1 MHPRAV
7 LAAGILGAF
16 GAAMT
21 MPAYAATDYVAKY
34 GIKEDIPGP
43 CSYAST
49 DAKDY
54 SGHEITVLTHAVPV
68 MGEPVAL
75 HSKQFEELTG
85 GTVNVVHAPF
95 GELYQKVMI
104 PFQTGQHVY
113 DIVYGGSYWIADW
126 APHLAPVPQWILD
139 TDEMKD
145 VTPSYQGVA
154 SWNGQRL
161 QFTFDGDRN
170 YFKYILPPFEDA
182 ENQAKF
188 KAEYGR
194 DLAVPT
200 TWEEYAEVATFFSGW
215 DWDGDGNLE
224 YGSTEIVK
232 RDDVAFANFI
242 TRVASYA
249 KNPNVTGGFWFDLE
263 TMTPQ
268 INNPGFVKGL
278 EMWMDALR
286 YMPPG
291 GINFGIGDE
300 IFSWGGGESLMSVT
314 WDDAFIQAMQ
324 PDSPIRNKIR
334 VGTQYGPSMGSHKVW
349 NRVSGQWDEFETPSV
364 APYVTWGWGAGV
376 SKHGEEQ
383 DMAFDWFCFFS
394 NYANTNHDLPDRP
407 FRRQPLPHQ
416 PHGPGLLGAGGR
428 LGPRGGRELH
438 RHAAGHGHEHQ
449 PRLRPA
455 RARRQPV
462 LHRDDGERRQGD
474 GRRDGGPGRSRR
486 GRRGMDAH
494 CRQDR
499 RRCDPRGLQ
508 ERGRARGQRL
518 AGSGAIGPA
527 EARPT
532 VPSAQG
538 AA

>member
-1 MHPRAV
+1 MQARTV
-7 LAAGILGAF
+7 LAAGVLGAF
-16 GAAMT
+16 GVAAT
-21 MPAYAATDYVAKY
+21 MPAFAETDYVAKY
-34 GIKEDIPGP
+34 GIKQDHPGI
-43 CSYAST
+43 CSYEAT

-54 SGHEITVLTHAVPV
+54 TGHEITILTHAVPV

-113 DIVYGGSYWIADW
+113 DIVYGGSYWIGDW
-126 APHLAPVPQWILD
+126 APHLAPVPQKYLD

-145 VTPSYQGVA
+145 ITPAYQGVA

-161 QFTFDGDRN
+161 QYTFDGDRN

-215 DWDGDGNLE
+215 DWDGDGELE

-268 INNPGFVKGL
+268 VNNPGFVKGL

-291 GINFGIGDE
+291 GINFGIGEE

-334 VGTQYGPSMGSHKVW
+334 VGTEYGPSMGSHKVW

-376 SKHGEEQ
+376 SKYSEEQ
-383 DMAFDWFCFFS
+383 EMAFDWFCFFS
-394 NYANTNHDLPDRP
+394 NYANTNHDLLIGRFGVNP
-407 FRRQPLPHQ
+407 FRTSHMDPDYWEQE
-416 PHGPGLLGAGGR
+416 AGWD
-428 LGPRGGRELH
+428 
-438 RHAAGHGHEHQ
+438 
-449 PRLRPA
+449 
-455 RARRQPV
+455 RAVAESFTVMLQ
-462 LHRDDGERRQGD
+462 
-474 GRRDGGPGRSRR
+474 
-486 GRRGMDAH
+486 GMDTSTNRVFDLRVPGVNQFYTAMMASVAKAMAGEMTAQAALDEVAEEWTRIADRIGVDVI
-494 CRQDR
+494 RQAYRNVVALEDN
-499 RRCDPRGLQ
+499 
-508 ERGRARGQRL
+508 
-518 AGSGAIGPA
+518 
-527 EARPT
+527 
-532 VPSAQG
+532 VPLDQVQ
-538 AA
+538 

>member
-34 GIKEDIPGP
+34 GVKEDIPGL
-43 CSYAST
+43 CSYASI

-54 SGHEITVLTHAVPV
+54 SGHEITILTHAVPV

-126 APHLAPVPQWILD
+126 APHLAPVPQKYLD

-145 VTPSYQGVA
+145 VTPAYQGVA

-161 QFTFDGDRN
+161 QYTFDGDRN

-215 DWDGDGNLE
+215 DWDGDGKLE

-242 TRVASYA
+242 TRVAAYA

-268 INNPGFVKGL
+268 VNNPGFVKGL

-291 GINFGIGDE
+291 GINFGIGEE

-349 NRVSGQWDEFETPSV
+349 NRVTGQWDEFETPSV

-376 SKHGEEQ
+376 SKYSEEQ
-383 DMAFDWFCFFS
+383 EMAFDWFCFFS
-394 NYANTNHDLPDRP
+394 NYANTNHDLLIGRFGVNP
-407 FRRQPLPHQ
+407 FRTSHMDPDYWEKE
-416 PHGPGLLGAGGR
+416 AGWD
-428 LGPRGGRELH
+428 
-438 RHAAGHGHEHQ
+438 
-449 PRLRPA
+449 
-455 RARRQPV
+455 RAV
-462 LHRDDGERRQGD
+462 AESFTVML
-474 GRRDGGPGRSRR
+474 
-486 GRRGMDAH
+486 RGMDTSTNRVFDLRVPGVNQFYTAMMASVAKAMAGEMEAQAALDEVAEEWT
-494 CRQDR
+494 RIA
-499 RRCDPRGLQ
+499 
-508 ERGRARGQRL
+508 ERIGVD
-518 AGSGAIGPA
+518 AIR
-527 EARPT
+527 EAYKN
-532 VPSAQG
+532 VVALEDNVSLDQVK
-538 AA
+538 

>member
-1 MHPRAV
+1 MQPRTV
-7 LAAGILGAF
+7 LAAGVLGAF
-16 GAAMT
+16 GVAAT
-21 MPAYAATDYVAKY
+21 MPAFAETDYVAKY
-34 GIKEDIPGP
+34 GIKQDHPGI
-43 CSYAST
+43 CSYEAT

-54 SGHEITVLTHAVPV
+54 TGHEITILTHAVPV

-113 DIVYGGSYWIADW
+113 DIVYGGSYWIGDW
-126 APHLAPVPQWILD
+126 APHLAPVPQKYLD

-145 VTPSYQGVA
+145 ITPAYQGVA

-161 QFTFDGDRN
+161 QYTFDGDRN

-194 DLAVPT
+194 DLEVPT

-215 DWDGDGNLE
+215 DWDGDGELE

-268 INNPGFVKGL
+268 VNNPGFVKGL

-291 GINFGIGDE
+291 GINFGIGEE

-334 VGTQYGPSMGSHKVW
+334 VGTKYGPSMGSHKVW

-376 SKHGEEQ
+376 SKYSEEQ
-383 DMAFDWFCFFS
+383 EMAFRLVLLLLELRQ
-394 NYANTNHDLPDRP
+394 HQPRPLDRP
-407 FRRQPLPHQ
+407 LRRQPLPHQ
-416 PHGPGLLGAGGR
+416 PHGPGLLGAGSR
-428 LGPRGGRELH
+428 LGSRGGGELH

-449 PRLRPA
+449 PGFRPA
-455 RARRQPV
+455 RARRQSV
-462 LHRDDGERRQGD
+462 LHRDDGERRQGHGGRDD
-474 GRRDGGPGRSRR
+474 GASRARR

-494 CRQDR
+494 RRQDR
-499 RRCDPRGLQ
+499 RRRHPRGLQ
-508 ERGRARGQRL
+508 ERGGARGQRP
-518 AGSGAIGPA
+518 AGSGPIGPA
-527 EARPT
+527 EIGKLPDHA
-532 VPSAQG
+532 
-538 AA
+538 